1 MDSKKH
7 VLVDRMVLFYHL
19 PMNWQEVWG
28 VLKWVLAALIAG
40 FIGQFG
46 KSLAL
51 FLIKRRRNRKGL
63 EASPIPT
70 GATSKASSSDAGVEQ
85 ATLEAQAKI
94 EKKKMKAEVK
104 RLKKS

>member
-19 PMNWQEVWG
+19 LMNWQEVWG

-40 FIGQFG
+40 FVGQFG

-63 EASPIPT
+63 ETGPIRT
-70 GATSKASSSDAGVEQ
+70 GAAPKTSSSDVGVEQ

-94 EKKKMKAEVK
+94 EKKRTKAKVK